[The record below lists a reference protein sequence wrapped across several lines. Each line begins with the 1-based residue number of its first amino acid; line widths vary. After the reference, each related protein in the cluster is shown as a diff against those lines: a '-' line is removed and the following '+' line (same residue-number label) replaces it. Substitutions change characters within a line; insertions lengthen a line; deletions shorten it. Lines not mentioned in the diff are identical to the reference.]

1 MTNTNDEDVELF
13 RRTLS
18 ELAPEARVRSHQFR
32 GAVEVLKVLDQV
44 IAVVS
49 NIGGSLALCAAAR
62 AFLKERPRY
71 AIDVSYVDGAGATR
85 AARYDSAT
93 IDDLARLLEAHGPK
107 YDEGILIRLVAQ

>member
-18 ELAPEARVRSHQFR
+18 ELAPEASVRSHQFR
-32 GAVEVLKVLDQV
+32 GAVEVLKVIDQI

-49 NIGGSLALCAAAR
+49 NIGGSIALCAAAR
-62 AFLKERPRY
+62 AFLRKRPRY
-71 AIDVSYVDGAGATR
+71 AIDVSYVDDTGATR

-93 IDDLARLLEAHGPK
+93 IDELQTLLQSHGPK